1 MVERDSRRGVRYEV
15 RLQCQVYSPAKVFE
29 DLTGVTQNMSR
40 TGVLLSLEQTNASAR
55 LPEVG
60 QAARIVLELPRSA
73 PERRCVECLGRVV
86 RVDREFPSVA
96 FEFRRYQFTGDGAP
110 AGPAGQAS
118 LS

>member
-1 MVERDSRRGVRYEV
+1 MRRGVRYDV
-15 RLQCQVYSPAKVFE
+15 RLQCQVFSPTRVFE
-29 DLTGVTQNMSR
+29 ELTGVTQNMSR
-40 TGVLLSLEQTNASAR
+40 SGLLLALEQTESTAR

-86 RVDREFPSVA
+86 RVDRDLPSVA
-96 FEFRRYQFTGDGAP
+96 FEFRRYQFTGNGAP
-110 AGPAGQAS
+110 AGPAGQAF